1 VQADWVMFERSDAGA
16 VIDLVRAVAE
26 AGDPGEHGDG
36 VEVVLEA
43 PRKRWWKALLN
54 EDEELAQ
61 ARIVVT
67 RAGGAVGY
75 PFDIQLV
82 TPFGPDA
89 AHRVG
94 ARPGWAVSNSA
105 GLAFLIQKGRPGV
118 SFDFRALVGAA
129 VAALAELRADPQEEG
144 WRARIDRGV
153 QREPGGSRYPGRHVD
168 RSG

>member
-1 VQADWVMFERSDAGA
+1 MGAVETWLAFRRSDARL

-26 AGDPGEHGDG
+26 ARDPGEHGHG

-43 PRKRWWKALLN
+43 PRKKWWQALFTR
-54 EDEELAQ
+54 DEELAQ

-82 TPFGPDA
+82 TGYGADA
-89 AHRVG
+89 AHRLG

-105 GLAFLIQKGRPGV
+105 GLAFLIQKGHPGAR
-118 SFDFRALVGAA
+118 FDFATLVATA
-129 VAALAELRADPQEEG
+129 ISALAALRADAPDTG
-144 WRARIDRGV
+144 WRAR
-153 QREPGGSRYPGRHVD
+153 VD
-168 RSG
+168 RSVHRR

>member
-1 VQADWVMFERSDAGA
+1 VQVDDAWVMFGRSDAGA

-26 AGDPGEHGDG
+26 ARDPGEHGDG

-43 PRKRWWKALLN
+43 PRKRWWRALLN

-67 RAGGAVGY
+67 RADGVVGY

-82 TPFGPDA
+82 TPYGADA

-94 ARPGWAVSNSA
+94 PRPGWAVSNSA
-105 GLAFLIQKGRPGV
+105 GRAFLIQKGRPGAG
-118 SFDFRALVGAA
+118 FDFGGLVGGA
-129 VAALAELRADPQEEG
+129 VAALAELRADPEDEG
-144 WRARIDRGV
+144 WRAR
-153 QREPGGSRYPGRHVD
+153 VD
-168 RSG
+168 RAVHRAGAEALP